1 MADALNMGGYAAY
14 VWPCYIVTVLVLAA
28 LVLTARR
35 SIRRQEE
42 ALAELEEDTA
52 AQAPAEPMLKDT
64 GE

>member
-14 VWPCYIVTVLVLAA
+14 VWPCYIVTVFVLAA

-42 ALAELEEDTA
+42 ALSELEDTA
-52 AQAPAEPMLKDT
+52 VEAPADPMVKDL